1 MGNSKVKVS
10 DSQASAQA
18 LAVVSGVGSAVAVG
32 VVLVVVLVAELV
44 GSLEPDSRRKRTIK
58 KVNVSDVQ
66 HKICCCHPIIH
77 YRSCASLNTITK
89 QIHIASM
96 RIQSKLTTVGGRVG
110 GKVGGIVGGLVGE
123 IVIGMVGGR
132 VVGGFV
138 GAFSRNKRSEVR
150 ECGTSIGV
158 SVLGRVWT
166 K

>member
-77 YRSCASLNTITK
+77 YRSCASLNAITK
-89 QIHIASM
+89 YTSLICASNPNS
-96 RIQSKLTTVGGRVG
+96 QLLVEGSVEKLVE
-110 GKVGGIVGGLVGE
+110 KLVD
-123 IVIGMVGGR
+123 
-132 VVGGFV
+132 
-138 GAFSRNKRSEVR
+138 
-150 ECGTSIGV
+150 
-158 SVLGRVWT
+158 
-166 K
+166 

>member
-1 MGNSKVKVS
+1 
-10 DSQASAQA
+10 
-18 LAVVSGVGSAVAVG
+18 
-32 VVLVVVLVAELV
+32 
-44 GSLEPDSRRKRTIK
+44 
-58 KVNVSDVQ
+58 
-66 HKICCCHPIIH
+66 
-77 YRSCASLNTITK
+77 
-89 QIHIASM
+89 M

-110 GKVGGIVGGLVGE
+110 GKVGGIVGGLVG
-123 IVIGMVGGR
+123 GMVGGR